1 MKRVGTNAP
10 PHLCTHALSPPSQHT
25 TPQEDIFCDEF
36 HLVDLR
42 VFDNCAKV
50 VAT

>member
-1 MKRVGTNAP
+1 MAD
-10 PHLCTHALSPPSQHT
+10 
-25 TPQEDIFCDEF
+25 EDFCDEF

-50 VAT
+50 RWGQLSGKERPLLWG